1 MLNRG
6 RAVILGGRAEM
17 VTSPRIQAGL
27 ARPLREEGDDPD
39 SWARP
44 SSGTGETRALA
55 CGTGWQVGL
64 RRGEGEGDAGCGR
77 EAGRGACARGEVQG
91 CCAGRGEPGPVAG
104 DFWAGRVCA
113 GGVSPGERVR
123 GSRPGWAACWGGKEN
138 WARKEGLGWVWVSG
152 FLGWFGFSVFSF
164 SFLFLNK
171 TNLIEFKPNLN
182 SKPYALNQT
191 NKTYAPA

>member
-1 MLNRG
+1 MG
-6 RAVILGGRAEM
+6 ISAC
-17 VTSPRIQAGL
+17 Q

-64 RRGEGEGDAGCGR
+64 RRGGGEGDAGCGR

-104 DFWAGRVCA
+104 DFWAELAGRDWAA
-113 GGVSPGERVR
+113 GKKGWRAIWAGSPGVL
-123 GSRPGWAACWGGKEN
+123 
-138 WARKEGLGWVWVSG
+138 GLGPVG
-152 FLGWFGFSVFSF
+152 FGKLGLFSF
-164 SFLFLNK
+164 VLLSSNSFSHSGS
-171 TNLIEFKPNLN
+171 TI
-182 SKPYALNQT
+182 
-191 NKTYAPA
+191 